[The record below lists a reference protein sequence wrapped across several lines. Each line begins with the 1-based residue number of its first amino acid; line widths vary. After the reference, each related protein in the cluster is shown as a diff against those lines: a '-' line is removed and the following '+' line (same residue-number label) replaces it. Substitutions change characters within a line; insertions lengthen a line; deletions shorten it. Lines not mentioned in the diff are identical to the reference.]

1 MTNHVAV
8 WIDHKQARVFHIG
21 PDEVDEV
28 TVTAPPHSIHDK
40 RPRGSGGVKE
50 HPDDA
55 KRFFRDVTRAL
66 DGAHKILI
74 VGPSSAK
81 LELMKYVHDREHAI
95 EARVVGVEVVDHPT
109 DGQVVAL
116 ARTYFRRT
124 DGLRPMRA
132 E

>member
-28 TVTAPPHSIHDK
+28 TIAAPLHSIHDK
-40 RPRGSGGVKE
+40 HPRGSEGAKE

-66 DGAHKILI
+66 EGAHKILI

-116 ARTYFRRT
+116 ARNYFRRT
-124 DGLRPMRA
+124 DGLRPMVA